1 MGMKGK
7 SAMRRAAVICLGL
20 LLLWAGLSVVPA
32 RSRQPNDVAAFMR
45 MKLEHSQKVL
55 EGIAVEDFALI
66 ERDSQRLSLLSQ
78 AANWQV
84 LQTPDYLQHSLDFRR
99 SADALTKAARDKN
112 LDGAALAY
120 VQMTMNCVNCHKYV
134 RTARL
139 ASLNVN

>member
-1 MGMKGK
+1 
-7 SAMRRAAVICLGL
+7 MRRAAVICLGL
-20 LLLWAGLSVVPA
+20 LLLWAGLSIVPA
-32 RSRQPNDVAAFMR
+32 RSQQPNDVAAFMR
-45 MKLEHSQKVL
+45 MKLEHSQNVL
-55 EGIAVEDFALI
+55 EGIALEDFALI

>member
-1 MGMKGK
+1 MKKIGI
-7 SAMRRAAVICLGL
+7 AALAVIVAS
-20 LLLWAGLSVVPA
+20 AGWLAFPA
-32 RSRQPNDVAAFMR
+32 RSEQPNQVAPFMR
-45 MKLEHSQKVL
+45 MKLDHAQKVL
-55 EGIAVEDFALI
+55 AGIALEDFATI
-66 ERDSQRLSLLSQ
+66 ERNSQQLSLLSQ

-84 LQTPDYLQHSLDFRR
+84 LQTPDYLQHSLDFRH

-139 ASLNVN
+139 ARLDIN

>member
-1 MGMKGK
+1 MG
-7 SAMRRAAVICLGL
+7 RVAVVSLGL
-20 LLLWAGLSVVPA
+20 LLLSAGLSVIPA
-32 RSRQPNDVAAFMR
+32 RSQQPNEVGAFMR

-55 EGIAVEDFALI
+55 EGVALEDFALI
-66 ERDSQRLSLLSQ
+66 ERSSQQLSLLSQ

-139 ASLNVN
+139 ASLNIN

>member
-1 MGMKGK
+1 
-7 SAMRRAAVICLGL
+7 MRRVAVISLGL
-20 LLLWAGLSVVPA
+20 LLLWAGLSVISA
-32 RSRQPNDVAAFMR
+32 RSQQPNEVAGFMR

-55 EGIAVEDFALI
+55 EGIALEDFALI
-66 ERDSQRLSLLSQ
+66 ERNSQQLSLLSQ

-120 VQMTMNCVNCHKYV
+120 VQLTMNCVNCHKYV

-139 ASLNVN
+139 ARLDAN